1 MGDGAL
7 AATELERYAAEM
19 QKRTGLHPTEP
30 EAAELIPQPEQPV
43 SVQKSGLFSPD
54 MLTQLEAV
62 FSKMAEPLRLQLL
75 LDDRPV
81 SRELRQY
88 VQELERLTAKLS
100 VEFCREAGR
109 AISAMRPGLPCRWYA
124 DGIGLS
130 WRTGRT

>member
-1 MGDGAL
+1 
-7 AATELERYAAEM
+7 
-19 QKRTGLHPTEP
+19 
-30 EAAELIPQPEQPV
+30 
-43 SVQKSGLFSPD
+43 

-100 VEFCREAGR
+100 VEFAEKLDE
-109 AISAMRPGLPCRWYA
+109 PYLPCVRVAMRWYA